1 MKKKSPKKNIPQQ
14 EEDEYIIIP
23 NPIYDV
29 VFRYLME
36 DTESAKI
43 VISTIINQKIKTLIP
58 EPLTHTEK
66 DEALTDPQTNEV
78 IRLFHLDFTAIIE
91 LSDGTEEMVMIEL
104 QKASE
109 PDDIFRFKRY
119 IMKNF
124 QKKRPR
130 TLTDP
135 RTGEAKE
142 IDVPIRLIPIFI
154 LNFRIENQVNDL
166 VIATNR
172 VKTGIFK
179 NHIFTQHNEFIDH
192 LSYDMYVVQLP
203 NLYNIKEEEYLHDEY
218 KRNLYSLL
226 KLFDQKSVVRDN
238 QHRLRLIRRFLPGF
252 LERVV
257 KRLQIVSSQKADLEE
272 KMYIED
278 EYLKVL
284 EERDNVISYLQAQV
298 EEKQQALEE
307 KDKALEQEKQR
318 AEQEKQ
324 RAEQEKQRAE
334 QEKQRAEQE
343 KQRTEQEKQ
352 RAEQEKQ
359 RAEQEKQRA
368 EQEHKK
374 LLETAKLL
382 LSLGVSIEIIKEKTG
397 LTQEE
402 IEKL

>member
-1 MKKKSPKKNIPQQ
+1 MKKKNIPQQ
-14 EEDEYIIIP
+14 EEDEYITIP

-66 DEALTDPQTNEV
+66 DDELTDPQTNEV
-78 IRLFHLDFTAIIE
+78 IRLFHLDFTAIVE
-91 LSDGTEEMVMIEL
+91 LPDGTEEMVMIEL

-124 QKKRPR
+124 QKKRSR

-154 LNFRIENQVNDL
+154 LNFRIENEVNDL

-172 VKTGIFK
+172 VKTGVFK

-203 NLYNIKEEEYLHDEY
+203 NLYNIKEEEYLNDEY

-272 KMYIED
+272 KMHIED

-324 RAEQEKQRAE
+324 RAEQEKKRAE
-334 QEKQRAEQE
+334 QEKQRAAE
-343 KQRTEQEKQ
+343 KEKLLNEEKK
-352 RAEQEKQ
+352 RAEQKQ
-359 RAEQEKQRA
+359 KELEQER
-368 EQEHKK
+368 KK
-374 LLETAKLL
+374 LFETAKLL
-382 LSLGVSIEIIKEKTG
+382 LSMGVSIEIIKEKTG

>member
-1 MKKKSPKKNIPQQ
+1 
-14 EEDEYIIIP
+14 
-23 NPIYDV
+23 
-29 VFRYLME
+29 
-36 DTESAKI
+36 
-43 VISTIINQKIKTLIP
+43 
-58 EPLTHTEK
+58 
-66 DEALTDPQTNEV
+66 
-78 IRLFHLDFTAIIE
+78 
-91 LSDGTEEMVMIEL
+91 
-104 QKASE
+104 
-109 PDDIFRFKRY
+109 
-119 IMKNF
+119 MKNF

-154 LNFRIENQVNDL
+154 LNFRIENEVNDL

-203 NLYNIKEEEYLHDEY
+203 NLYNINEEEYLNDEY

-226 KLFDQKSVVRDN
+226 KLFDQKSIVKDN

-272 KMYIED
+272 KMHIED

-298 EEKQQALEE
+298 EEKQQEL
-307 KDKALEQEKQR
+307 
-318 AEQEKQ
+318 
-324 RAEQEKQRAE
+324 
-334 QEKQRAEQE
+334 
-343 KQRTEQEKQ
+343 EQEKQ

-374 LLETAKLL
+374 LIKTAKLL